1 VSKLRDV
8 AIIGCGMTKFGRLD
22 GKGLIDLLSEASL
35 KAIDDADSENKDFD
49 SVYVANF
56 AAGELTHQTAIASA
70 LVDQLS
76 LLPAA
81 ADRIENGPASGGSAV
96 KNGFLAVAS
105 GVYDLVLVVGGEK
118 MTHVDT
124 DIITDIVA
132 TMSQPEAEYVHG
144 VTLPSLAA
152 MFTRLYMQ
160 RHGVTE
166 RDLALVAVKN
176 HSNALKNPYAH
187 LQKAATIEGVMNS
200 VMVSDPLRLYH
211 CCPISDGAAA
221 VVLCPADQAKKYS
234 DTPVRIAGFGQATD
248 THAVHEREDPT
259 VLKAVQLASKRAFE
273 MAKLNPGDIDVAEL
287 HDAFVILEIAESEDA
302 GFFKKGEGAKALEEG
317 KTALDG
323 ELPINPSGGLKARG
337 HAIGATGVA
346 QIVELTWQLRSEA
359 GERQVRGAERA
370 YCCNFGGF
378 GNNVVAHVLEG
389 M

>member
-1 VSKLRDV
+1 MSKLRDV

-35 KAIDDADSENKDFD
+35 KAIDDADSENKYFD

-152 MFTRLYMQ
+152 MFTQLYMQ

-187 LQKAATIEGVMNS
+187 LQKAATIGGVMNS

-273 MAKLNPGDIDVAEL
+273 MAKLNPCDIDVAEL

-302 GFFKKGEGAKALEEG
+302 GFFKKGDGAKALEEG

-359 GERQVRGAERA
+359 GERQVKGAERA

-378 GNNVVAHVLEG
+378 GNNVVAHVLER